1 MEPETLPRLVQ
12 PNFTGFVPDTAEPE
26 PDFIVAQPTAS
37 ATTRS
42 NPALQVIRAKLD
54 LPWLKRPDLDLQEC
68 M

>member
-26 PDFIVAQPTAS
+26 PVLIVAQPTAS
-37 ATTRS
+37 ATTSS
-42 NPALQVIRAKLD
+42 NPALHVIRAKLNR
-54 LPWLKRPDLDLQEC
+54 PWLKRPDLDLQGC